1 MEEGPPQSENL
12 ARDHTGV
19 PPKRARTDSDSSTSL
34 ESLRS
39 TRTLQSDD
47 LEFVYENGRV
57 YGNDSYYMPCDQA
70 ENDRLAIHHRIYT
83 AALKGKLTTTNVT
96 SDTKRI
102 LDLGTG
108 PGHWA
113 VAMARQY
120 PHAEV
125 VGIDMAVWDVETTEE
140 SVGATGVNWEVD
152 DLDVW
157 GVEDDFDDLTQRLK
171 RYDPS
176 HDYANREP
184 LISSAKG
191 KLKAPASDSSQPH
204 TPSDSAYESYML
216 EPEAQPGWH
225 FSEPFD
231 LIYMRG
237 MKGVFAYWEGVYD
250 EIYKNLT
257 PGGWIEV
264 VDFDMS
270 MPDIEMGVDQF
281 PFPTLARLY
290 LGVMQAAFKS
300 GRPVGTFYMHPT
312 YLEDAGFTHI
322 QQTYVNVPIGL
333 WPEDE
338 EQRAIGKMH
347 LVCIM
352 EMLESYLLRYLTM
365 WGDAQKDHW
374 TREEVQQMIEVG
386 KGEIMDWASGTD
398 KHGNMREGWCASYK
412 WIIGRKPFEGRRRRD
427 S

>member
-1 MEEGPPQSENL
+1 MAIPCAYS
-12 ARDHTGV
+12 
-19 PPKRARTDSDSSTSL
+19 
-34 ESLRS
+34 RS

-47 LEFVYENGRV
+47 VEFVYENGRE

-83 AALKGKLTTTNVT
+83 HALKGKLTTTPIT
-96 SDTKRI
+96 SDTRRI

-120 PHAEV
+120 PHAEI
-125 VGIDMAVWDVETTEE
+125 VGIDMAVWDIETTEE
-140 SVGATGVNWEVD
+140 SVGCTGVNWEID

-157 GVEDDFDDLTQRLK
+157 GVEDDFDDLKRRLE
-171 RYDPS
+171 RYDMA

-184 LISSAKG
+184 LSATKAA
-191 KLKAPASDSSQPH
+191 KLKGQTSTSDSSQPH
-204 TPSDSAYESYML
+204 TPSDSAYESYVL

-250 EIYKNLT
+250 EIYKNLN
-257 PGGWIEV
+257 PGGWVEV

-270 MPDIEMGVDQF
+270 LPNIEQGVDNF
-281 PFPTLARLY
+281 PFPTLAKLY

-312 YLEDAGFTHI
+312 YLDDAGFTSI
-322 QQTYVNVPIGL
+322 KQTYVNVPIGQ

-338 EQRAIGKMH
+338 EQRTIGKMH

-352 EMLESYLLRYLTM
+352 EMLESMLLRYLTQ
-365 WGDAQKDHW
+365 WGDASKDHW
-374 TREEVQQMIEVG
+374 TKEEVQSMIEVG

-398 KHGNMREGWCASYK
+398 RFGNIREGWCASYK
-412 WIIGRKPFEGRRRRD
+412 WIIGRKPLDASHRRGT
-427 S
+427 